1 MRLYQLLTEKQL
13 NKFLKPYNT
22 NVNDEPLVEIKVGE
36 LFGDFICVEGFKF
49 KYAMGRYQCLETP
62 TQKLEKTK
70 IYFTKAPND
79 RLK

>member
-13 NKFLKPYNT
+13 NRFLKPYNT
-22 NVNDEPLVEIKVGE
+22 SVNNEPLHEIKVGE
-36 LFGDFICVEGFKF
+36 LYGDFICVAGYKF

-62 TQKLEKTK
+62 EEKLEKPK

-79 RLK
+79 RLS